1 LQHCRSGWMIW
12 FILKLSL
19 FLREKNNSAIE
30 LDIRFY
36 LWADF
41 IQQINN
47 DIFATNRTIIT
58 EP

>member
-1 LQHCRSGWMIW
+1 MIW

-47 DIFATNRTIIT
+47 DIFATNKTIIT